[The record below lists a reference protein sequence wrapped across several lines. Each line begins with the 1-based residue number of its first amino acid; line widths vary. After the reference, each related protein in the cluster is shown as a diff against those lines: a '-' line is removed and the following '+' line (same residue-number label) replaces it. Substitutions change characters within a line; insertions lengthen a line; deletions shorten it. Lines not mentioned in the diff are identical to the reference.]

1 MARLPDRVEITRGTP
16 APGIDTP
23 EDLARVR
30 AIFAKGAS

>member
-1 MARLPDRVEITRGTP
+1 VTRGTP

-30 AIFAKGAS
+30 EIFARAGPH